1 MDMEVWTTLL
11 FFNHRCNSRT
21 GHTAKSD
28 YGPLMLPVILYCTNV
43 GRNTEKTGNAA
54 DGLGNAAIQL

>member
-1 MDMEVWTTLL
+1 
-11 FFNHRCNSRT
+11 
-21 GHTAKSD
+21 
-28 YGPLMLPVILYCTNV
+28 MLPVILYCTNV